1 MSNSFLADMQ
11 TIVTGQVESLTRY
24 DIDGSKG
31 GSIWVSKPNTGKNPD
46 VLGRELIKIK
56 MPYVMF
62 DQLEAKEKA
71 GELTFP
77 TRMEVL
83 CDIDMGGG
91 NKAVLVATSI
101 KKVVEEKVE
110 ENLLPEVPVKPGASK
125 TSVAATPSTTEK
137 K

>member
-1 MSNSFLADMQ
+1 MANSFLGDMK
-11 TIVTGQVESLTRY
+11 TVVTGQVESLTRY

-31 GSIWVSKPNTGKNPD
+31 GSIWVSKPNTGKNPN

-56 MPYVMF
+56 MPYIMF
-62 DQLEAKEKA
+62 DQLEAKQQA
-71 GELTFP
+71 GEISFP

-83 CDIDMGGG
+83 CDIDMGGS

-101 KKVVEEKVE
+101 RTVVEEQ
-110 ENLLPEVPVKPGASK
+110 ENATPEVVTKPLASK
-125 TSVAATPSTTEK
+125 AAATTDK